1 MENGEVR
8 RDTEGGGP
16 RSLPAGAGPAWL
28 ASGWELFRRN
38 WGIWVGIAAVVM
50 VLTAVAGM
58 IPVLGAVA
66 LNLLLPVF
74 GGGLMLG
81 CRAQDSGE
89 RLTIGHLFAGF
100 RVNTGAL
107 VGVGALY
114 LAAMMVLGLLV
125 GLLGMGSVQMAGG
138 AEGAPPQIGIGVLL
152 VTLVAV
158 ALYVPVAMAVWFA
171 PALVA
176 LRGLGTLDAVKL
188 SFFGCLRNIVP
199 FLIHGLILF
208 VLALLASI
216 PMGLG
221 FLVLVPVAVGSQYAA
236 YKAIF
241 V

>member
-1 MENGEVR
+1 
-8 RDTEGGGP
+8 
-16 RSLPAGAGPAWL
+16 
-28 ASGWELFRRN
+28 
-38 WGIWVGIAAVVM
+38 
-50 VLTAVAGM
+50 
-58 IPVLGAVA
+58 
-66 LNLLLPVF
+66 
-74 GGGLMLG
+74 
-81 CRAQDSGE
+81 
-89 RLTIGHLFAGF
+89 
-100 RVNTGAL
+100 
-107 VGVGALY
+107 
-114 LAAMMVLGLLV
+114 
-125 GLLGMGSVQMAGG
+125 MGSVQMAGG

-199 FLIHGLILF
+199 FLIYGLILF

-241 V
+241 A